1 MFCLKNK
8 LIAHSAQLFTGAL
21 QNRSKHEKKIYVKGV
36 ESGSFLQCSAYGFV
50 GHDDCLWKINLGIP
64 KSYAMMTFK

>member
-8 LIAHSAQLFTGAL
+8 SKAHSAQLFTGAL
-21 QNRSKHEKKIYVKGV
+21 QNRSKNEKKIYVKGV

-50 GHDDCLWKINLGIP
+50 EHDDWL
-64 KSYAMMTFK
+64 